1 MKTILVTAGGGPKDE
16 TVFAT
21 ALALA
26 KPFSSHLDF
35 YHVKPTLGEAASTTP
50 HSSYAIG
57 SAIAGLLREL
67 QAQCDAR
74 SHAACQRATSF
85 CKQHD
90 IAMAEEPPVQDLVT
104 ASWREETGDSLR
116 LFMRRTRHSDLVVV
130 GRHTIPNGLPA
141 DLIELL
147 LFGCGRP
154 IVIAPSSPP
163 CTLTGTVMVCWKECA
178 EAAHALSAAMPL
190 LSRAERVVIV
200 SAWEGGD
207 KSTNDA
213 DGFAQYFKWHRIK
226 PEFRYLTESGSSTP
240 QVLLS
245 AARECRADLVVMG
258 GYGRSRMR
266 EIVLG
271 GCTETFVHDVDETA
285 IFLVH

>member
-16 TVFAT
+16 PVFET

-26 KPFSSHLDF
+26 RQFSSHLDF
-35 YHVKPTLGEAASTTP
+35 YHVRPTLGEAASNTP
-50 HSSYAIG
+50 HSNYAIG
-57 SAIAGLLREL
+57 SAVAGLLREL
-67 QAQCDAR
+67 QADADAR
-74 SHAACQRATSF
+74 SLAACRRATSF
-85 CKQHD
+85 CKHHD
-90 IAMAEEPPVQDLVT
+90 VAMVEEPPDRDFVT
-104 ASWREETGDSLR
+104 ASWREETGDSIR
-116 LFMRRTRHSDLVVV
+116 LFMRRARHSDLVVV
-130 GRHTIPNGLPA
+130 GRHTIPNGMPS
-141 DLIELL
+141 DMIELL

-163 CTLTGTVMVCWKECA
+163 RSLTGTIMVCWKECA

-190 LSRAERVVIV
+190 LSHAERVVVV

-207 KSTNDA
+207 ESAKDA
-213 DGFAQYFKWHRIK
+213 ERITQYFKWHRIK
-226 PEFRYLTESGSSTP
+226 PEFRYLIEKGSSTP